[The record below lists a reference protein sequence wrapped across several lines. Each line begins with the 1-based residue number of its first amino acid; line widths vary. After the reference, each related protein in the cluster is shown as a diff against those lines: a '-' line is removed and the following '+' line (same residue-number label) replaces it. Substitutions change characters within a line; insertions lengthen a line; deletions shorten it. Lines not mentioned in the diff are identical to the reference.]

1 MPNVEKTKAAIFPCD
16 SYDEEKAYDAVSK
29 GIELIGG
36 LDYLINKDEKI
47 FVKPNLLS
55 SSDPKKP
62 LQQILQYLKLF

>member
-16 SYDEEKAYDAVSK
+16 SYDEEKVYDAVSK

-36 LDYLINKDEKI
+36 LDCLINKDEKI
-47 FVKPNLLS
+47 LVKPNLLS